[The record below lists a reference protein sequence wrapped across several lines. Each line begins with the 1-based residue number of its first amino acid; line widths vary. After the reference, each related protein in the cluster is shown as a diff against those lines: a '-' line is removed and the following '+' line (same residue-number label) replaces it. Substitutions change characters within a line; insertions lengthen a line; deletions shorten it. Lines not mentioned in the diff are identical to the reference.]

1 MARKT
6 ITLLPNSGTNLDLIG
21 EAVPGD
27 SYYGFTDGLHTIAI
41 YGQNLTGRVKI
52 QGTLATNP
60 TDDDWFNVLIDG
72 LPFKDYSEFTG
83 VEGYTFTA
91 NLVFLRAILDR
102 TSVGQTDIS
111 TVGYIDKIYLNY

>member
-6 ITLLPNSGTNLDLIG
+6 ITLLGNSGTNLDLVG
-21 EAVPGD
+21 NAVPGD
-27 SYYGFTDGLHTIAI
+27 SYYGFTDGLHTVAV
-41 YGQNLTGRVKI
+41 YGQGLIGRVRI

-60 TDDDWFNVLIDG
+60 TEDDWFSILIDG
-72 LPFKDYSEFTG
+72 MPFKDYNEFTG

-91 NLVFLRAILDR
+91 NLVFLRATLDR
-102 TSVGQTDIS
+102 TSLGQTDIN

>member
-41 YGQNLTGRVKI
+41 YGQDLTGRVKI

-60 TDDDWFNVLIDG
+60 TDEDWFNVLIDG
-72 LPFKDYSEFTG
+72 LPFKDYNEFTG

>member
-102 TSVGQTDIS
+102 TSLGQTDIS

>member
-6 ITLLPNSGTNLDLIG
+6 ITLLPNSGTNLDVIG
-21 EAVPGD
+21 DAVPGD
-27 SYYGFTDGLHTIAI
+27 SYYGFTDGLHTIAV

-60 TDDDWFNVLIDG
+60 TDSDWFNVLIDG
-72 LPFKDYSEFTG
+72 LPFKDYNNFNG

-91 NLVFLRAILDR
+91 NLVFLRATLDR
-102 TSVGQTDIS
+102 TSLGKTDIN

>member
-41 YGQNLTGRVKI
+41 YGQDLTGRVKI

-60 TDDDWFNVLIDG
+60 TDEDWFNVLIDG
-72 LPFKDYSEFTG
+72 LPFKDYNEFTG

-102 TSVGQTDIS
+102 TSLGQTDIS

>member
-41 YGQNLTGRVKI
+41 YGQDLTGRVKI

-60 TDDDWFNVLIDG
+60 TDEDWFNVLIDG
-72 LPFKDYSEFTG
+72 LPFKDYNKFTG

-102 TSVGQTDIS
+102 TSLGQTDIS

>member
-60 TDDDWFNVLIDG
+60 TDEDWFNVLIDG
-72 LPFKDYSEFTG
+72 LPFKDYNEFTG

-102 TSVGQTDIS
+102 TSLGQTDIS

>member
-1 MARKT
+1 M
-6 ITLLPNSGTNLDLIG
+6 
-21 EAVPGD
+21 
-27 SYYGFTDGLHTIAI
+27 
-41 YGQNLTGRVKI
+41 TGRVKI

-60 TDDDWFNVLIDG
+60 TDEDWFNVLIDG
-72 LPFKDYSEFTG
+72 LPFKDYNEFTG

-102 TSVGQTDIS
+102 TSLGQTDIS